1 MAADIT
7 AGQTNTVVIDG
18 QRQYWMA
25 GKVRP
30 SLFVL
35 TLVLTTP
42 CSGRTQV
49 MVSFLR
55 EHPTLCIVLIQFR
68 LGWAAVFFLPLLPG
82 FNVGLARQYRD
93 ASAADFRSAGVY
105 T

>member
-30 SLFVL
+30 RSIVL
-35 TLVLTTP
+35 ILLLMP
-42 CSGRTQV
+42 SCSGRTQV
-49 MVSFLR
+49 MVSFLQ
-55 EHPTLCIVLIQFR
+55 EHPTPCIVLNQFR

-82 FNVGLARQYRD
+82 FNVGLARQYRH